1 MYRVPEVTLVQL
13 THRLPH
19 SIKYKVSL
27 NVHFSSVLGG
37 ENPYY
42 TLVLLHMLTLKRPGY
57 FWSSKVGLNQPP
69 LIPVLLYCHF
79 SFKSSTN
86 GLKWELASL
95 YTYRV
100 FENHPIFCSF
110 SARCRRSYL
119 VWPRKFSSFRY
130 DNFWKFIIF
139 DLHGQYVHQMKAEDI
154 LNSN

>member
-1 MYRVPEVTLVQL
+1 MEEDMLYTILIPEASRFQ
-13 THRLPH
+13 
-19 SIKYKVSL
+19 IC
-27 NVHFSSVLGG
+27 NF
-37 ENPYY
+37 ENRRGI
-42 TLVLLHMLTLKRPGY
+42 LTLKRPGY
-57 FWSSKVGLNQPP
+57 FWSSKVRGGGWINPP
-69 LIPVLLYCHF
+69 LVFVLLYCQF
-79 SFKSSTN
+79 PFKSSTN